1 MGRWVLVGLVAAGL
15 VLAACGGD
23 SSDTTTSSVA
33 AAAITTVANT
43 TTTTTALITTTT
55 TTPPTTTT
63 TTTAD
68 PKVAEWCRI
77 GEEVN
82 TQAQSGSV
90 VASDLLDD
98 WVAAAPSE
106 IKDATELGRRFL
118 AMSLE
123 EAEADP
129 EFDLFLDSRDEIIAY
144 TQANCS

>member
-1 MGRWVLVGLVAAGL
+1 MGRRVLVGLVVTGL
-15 VLAACGGD
+15 VLAACGSGGD
-23 SSDTTTSSVA
+23 SADTTTSSVA
-33 AAAITTVANT
+33 AAATTPVP
-43 TTTTTALITTTT
+43 ITTTT
-55 TTPPTTTT
+55 TTPPETT

-82 TQAQSGSV
+82 TQAQSGST

-106 IKDATELGRRFL
+106 ITDATETGRRFL
-118 AMSLE
+118 SMSLE

-129 EFDLFLDSRDEIIAY
+129 EFNLFLDSRDEIVAY
-144 TQANCS
+144 TQANCA